1 MTDAGYYLYPNAWM
15 NIATEVQFW
24 VLRPS
29 QLASIG
35 AVLGIPPPA
44 DRVGHRGHEPEFMAK
59 LLWLNY

>member
-1 MTDAGYYLYPNAWM
+1 M